1 MNAPARPR
9 LSQSGRPPVLTA
21 EAMNERGETVVR
33 GIATERPLTIYL
45 DRREVVTLMTIGQY
59 PEHLVLGYLRNQRLL
74 ESLEQVE
81 SVQVDWETGA
91 AAVTT
96 RQPAATEDERLSRR
110 TVTSGCGQ
118 GTLFGNILEEV
129 ASTRLQPPRLRQS
142 DIYRLLRSVARYNE
156 IYRHAGAVHSC
167 ALCHG
172 EEIIYSVEDVGRH
185 NAVDTISGMMWMD
198 GVEGAD
204 KLFYTTGRL
213 TSEMVI
219 KVVQMKVPVLLSRS
233 GITHAGLEYARRC
246 NVLTIARAK
255 GRHFL
260 VYHGAGNVVLD
271 EPAGESGPD

>member
-1 MNAPARPR
+1 MSSPARPR
-9 LSQSGRPPVLTA
+9 LSRSGRPPVHTA

-33 GIATERPLTIYL
+33 GIAAERPLTIYL

-74 ESLEQVE
+74 DSLEQVE
-81 SVQVDWETGA
+81 SVQVDWETSA

-96 RQPAATEDERLSRR
+96 RQPAGSADERLSRR

-129 ASTRLQPPRLRQS
+129 AATRLHPPPLRQS
-142 DIYRLLRSVARYNE
+142 EIYRILGSVARHNE

-167 ALCHG
+167 ALCAG
-172 EEIIYSVEDVGRH
+172 EEVLYAVEDVGRH
-185 NAVDTISGMMWMD
+185 NAVDAIAGMMWLD

-204 KLFYTTGRL
+204 KVFYTTGRL

-219 KVVQMKVPVLLSRS
+219 KVVQMGVPVLLSRS

-260 VYHGAGNVVLD
+260 AYHGARNIVLD
-271 EPAGESGPD
+271 ARTGENDRA